1 MAISTPASDTRSAS
15 AEPRESA
22 IATLIQ
28 QARHYPRLVISGL
41 VALGIV
47 LMAALAPALTTHDPL
62 AINPTQVLQA
72 SSPGFPLGTDEF
84 GRDVFT
90 RLVYGAQPSLM
101 VAVGATLL
109 ALLLGTLLGVIA
121 GYSRGW
127 VEQVLMRLVDVLLCF
142 PPILLAMA
150 VVGLLG
156 AGVRNLILII
166 GVLSAPAFAR
176 LAYASTIQVTGM
188 EFMEAA
194 RAVGSTHARRITRY
208 VLPNIL
214 SPLIVQ
220 ASLTAAAAIL
230 LESGLSFL
238 GLGVVPP
245 TPSWGL
251 MIGAARGYMF
261 QAPTYILWP
270 SLLIAVTVLAI
281 NTFGDAL
288 RDALDPRLRK

>member
-1 MAISTPASDTRSAS
+1 MAISTPASATRSADEQM
-15 AEPRESA
+15 A
-22 IATLIQ
+22 
-28 QARHYPRLVISGL
+28 QAPDLLALTRRYRRLVISGA
-41 VALGIV
+41 VALVV
-47 LMAALAPALTTHDPL
+47 LLIASLAPVLAPHDPL
-62 AINPTQVLQA
+62 AIDPSRVLQGPQ
-72 SSPGFPLGTDEF
+72 PGFPLGTDEF
-84 GRDVFT
+84 GRDILS
-90 RLVYGAQPSLM
+90 RLLYGARPSLL
-101 VAVGATLL
+101 VAAGATLM
-109 ALLLGTLLGVIA
+109 ALLLGTLLGVMA
-121 GYSRGW
+121 GYARGW
-127 VEQVLMRLVDVLLCF
+127 SEQFLMRLVDVLLCF

-150 VVGLLG
+150 IVGLLG
-156 AGVRNLILII
+156 PGVPNLILII

-176 LAYASTIQVTGM
+176 LAFASTIQVTGM

-194 RAVGSTHARRITRY
+194 RAVGTTPSRRITRY
-208 VLPNIL
+208 VLPNIH

-261 QAPTYILWP
+261 QAPLYVLWP
-270 SLLIAVTVLAI
+270 SLCIGITVLAI